1 MGIAPHACALSPY
14 AQMTKITAEIKI
26 VILAIMVKA
35 KIASG
40 VTDNTT
46 NRGRNEYM
54 S

>member
-1 MGIAPHACALSPY
+1 MGIAPHACAPIPY
-14 AQMTKITAEIKI
+14 AQMTKMTDEIKI
-26 VILAIMVKA
+26 VILAIMAKA

-46 NRGRNEYM
+46 NRGRNEYI